1 MDSGLILFAHGARDV
16 RWAEPFE
23 RLRTQV
29 ERRMPNAR
37 VALAFLEFCEPD
49 LAQAALRMAEQ
60 GVLRI
65 RIVPLFFGRGGH
77 LRADFPRQLDA
88 VRARL
93 PQVQFDVT
101 AAAGEDEGVL
111 DALVAFAVEAPA
123 TPVKKPSS
131 DS

>member
-1 MDSGLILFAHGARDV
+1 MRRCIAHSLDSGLILFAHGARDV

-23 RLRTQV
+23 RVRTQV

-77 LRADFPRQLDA
+77 LRADFPRQLNA
-88 VRARL
+88 VRA
-93 PQVQFDVT
+93 
-101 AAAGEDEGVL
+101 AAAGTVRCHSGGWRG
-111 DALVAFAVEAPA
+111 
-123 TPVKKPSS
+123 
-131 DS
+131 